1 MDSDFSGTS
10 ITEYIQRIVELNN
23 GRMELYWGT
32 VIQTNPIRIQ
42 LVDPKITL
50 GQYDL
55 LIPETFRDHSVS
67 ATFNSTSGTLKINAG
82 LKKDDKVIVL
92 SFGDSGNMKS
102 IVIDR
107 K

>member
-10 ITEYIQRIVELNN
+10 ISEYIQRIVELCH
-23 GRMELYWGT
+23 GPMELYGGT
-32 VIQTNPIRIQ
+32 VIQTNPIKIQ
-42 LVDPKITL
+42 LVDKKITL
-50 GQYDL
+50 SQYDL

-82 LKKDDKVIVL
+82 LKKDDKVTL
-92 SFGDSGNMKS
+92 LTFSDSKNMKS

-107 K
+107 E